1 MDKSVSFFV
10 AVDPAI
16 QIHRRP
22 EVVALNAR
30 AVVLSPHHV
39 LDELAQKLDAVII
52 VDHSVCVW
60 LLIGAM
66 SVFRNKDAGR
76 VIALVDIHDG

>member
-1 MDKSVSFFV
+1 MDKAVSFFISV
-10 AVDPAI
+10 NPAV

-30 AVVLSPHHV
+30 TVALGPHHV
-39 LDELAQKLDAVII
+39 LNELPQQLDAVII